1 MQINV
6 RVDTSLLDKN
16 AKRYA
21 KNLAFS
27 TAQALNDAAKD
38 AQRQIRA
45 NLRERFHIRNAV
57 FMDRT
62 IKIFAFASVQSSRP
76 FAEIGVD
83 NSKKNLILSLF
94 EDGGARLPFIGKN
107 VAVPITGQAARPSVS
122 DSVRP
127 DLTFQALNFRR
138 GPIVRTGAGANAWAS
153 QRAARKRG
161 IRGKLSN
168 EYFVWQGDQRTF
180 ILFNTKRAPLGGV
193 FQRVGP
199 HRDDIRM
206 LYSFKANVRLRAAL
220 DFVATTDTA
229 FNNTFSEAFYRRF
242 YRLNA

>member
-1 MQINV
+1 MQINC

-62 IKIFAFASVQSSRP
+62 IKIFAFANVQASRP

-94 EDGGARLPFIGKN
+94 EDGGARLPFIGRN
-107 VAVPITGQAARPSVS
+107 VAIPITGQAARPSVS

-138 GPIVRTGAGANAWAS
+138 GPIVKTHAGVNAWAS

-161 IRGKLSN
+161 IKGKIAN

-199 HRDDIRM
+199 KRDDIR
-206 LYSFKANVRLRAAL
+206 LIYSFKANVRLRAAL
-220 DFVATTDTA
+220 DFVSTTDTA
-229 FNNTFSEAFYRRF
+229 FNRTFSEAFYRRF
-242 YRLNA
+242 FRLGT